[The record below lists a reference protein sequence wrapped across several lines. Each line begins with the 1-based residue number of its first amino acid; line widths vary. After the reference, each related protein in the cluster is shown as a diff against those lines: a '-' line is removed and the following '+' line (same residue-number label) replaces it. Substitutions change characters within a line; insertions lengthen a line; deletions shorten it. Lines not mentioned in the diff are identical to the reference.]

1 MSELVTS
8 LADADLKHG
17 GTPIKVQLG
26 EGGPTSYLPLGEVA
40 PLVRRVIAPAPDAT
54 YTELGVRSFNKGTF
68 HRRTVKGTEFTWQEL
83 YLVRKN
89 DLVFSNIMA
98 WEGAVALAGLD
109 DDGCVG
115 NHRMLTC
122 ACDET
127 RVNPAFLAH
136 YFKTPEGMTK
146 LVGASTGTVARNRTL
161 TATAL
166 GRMTVPVPQLAVQDR
181 IVQHLELVAEKIQQ
195 LELHMDA
202 ADKASAAL
210 VLSLHHKFAAGRVVR
225 LGEAIELH
233 EVDEPIK
240 PAGTYP
246 QVGVRGFGGGLFS
259 KGAISG
265 VETTYRVFH
274 RLYEDAIVL
283 SQVKGW
289 EGAIAR
295 CPAELA
301 DWFVSPEYR
310 TFRCK
315 PGQASSEYI
324 GAIVRTEWFWQQLQD
339 ATRGVGARRERT
351 RPEQFLTIEMTLP
364 QFDDQLRI
372 VEILKRIAPLKEKH
386 NAIREANAA
395 LLPATLERVFAD
407 SLQTKPDGGRSSTG
421 TPRATV

>member
-1 MSELVTS
+1 MKASIRVE
-8 LADADLKHG
+8 
-17 GTPIKVQLG
+17 LG
-26 EGGPTSYLPLGEVA
+26 EGGPTPYLPLAEVA
-40 PLVRRVIAPAPDAT
+40 PLVRRVITPDPDAT

-68 HRRTVKGTEFTWQEL
+68 HRRTVNGAEFTWQEL
-83 YLVRKN
+83 YLVSQN

-98 WEGAVALAGLD
+98 WEGAVALAITD

-122 ACDET
+122 ACDEA

-166 GRMTVPVPQLAVQDR
+166 GRMTVPVPPLAVQDR
-181 IVQHLELVAEKIQQ
+181 IVQHLKLLAEKSREVEAN
-195 LELHMDA
+195 LDA
-202 ADKASAAL
+202 ADKASSAL
-210 VLSLHHKFAAGRVVR
+210 FLSLHNKLAADRIVR
-225 LGEAIELH
+225 LGDVIELL
-233 EVDEPIK
+233 EIDEPIA

-246 QVGVRGFGGGLFS
+246 QVGVRGFGGGLFA
-259 KGAISG
+259 KGAING
-265 VETTYRVFH
+265 TDTTYRAFH
-274 RLYEDAIVL
+274 RLYEGAIVL

-315 PGQASSEYI
+315 PDQASSEYM
-324 GAIVRTEWFWQQLQD
+324 GEIVRTEWFWQQLQD

-351 RPEQFLTIEMTLP
+351 RPEQFLNIELVLPTLSA
-364 QFDDQLRI
+364 QLRI
-372 VEILKRIAPLKEKH
+372 VEVLQRQVPLKAMH
-386 NAIREANAA
+386 AAIRAANAA
-395 LLPATLERVFAD
+395 LLPATLERVFAE
-407 SLQTKPDGGRSSTG
+407 P
-421 TPRATV
+421 ATMSN